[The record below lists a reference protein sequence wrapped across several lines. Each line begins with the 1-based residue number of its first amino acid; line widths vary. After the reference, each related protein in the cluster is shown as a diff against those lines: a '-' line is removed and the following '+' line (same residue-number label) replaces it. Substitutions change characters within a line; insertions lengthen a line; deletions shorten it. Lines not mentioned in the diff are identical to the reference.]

1 MTTCHQCNSEIAD
14 ADVFCPYCGI
24 SLAPVDISSEEDEFA
39 STIMMTPEIASSV
52 EEKTVTSEPRV
63 QEPEP
68 EQEIE
73 SPVAEVEYDDIT
85 PPMPDLIREAEPIV
99 EYSEPTIE
107 EPLEQYEPEPVN
119 VQSVFASEPLEST
132 PQDDSGIDEPRPYSA
147 PEVHE
152 EPQTDLVSSSFD
164 E

>member
-1 MTTCHQCNSEIAD
+1 MTTCQQCNSEIAD

-52 EEKTVTSEPRV
+52 EEKPVPAEPK
-63 QEPEP
+63 PEP
-68 EQEIE
+68 AQEIE

-107 EPLEQYEPEPVN
+107 EPLEQYEPEPVD
-119 VQSVFASEPLEST
+119 VQSVSASEP
-132 PQDDSGIDEPRPYSA
+132 
-147 PEVHE
+147 
-152 EPQTDLVSSSFD
+152 
-164 E
+164 